1 MTSNRNTIIRSLHDL
16 GAAAWF
22 GGTLMG
28 AIGVNGASKDVKDPT
43 ERAKVAAAGWGRWA
57 PVSAAAIGAHLV
69 GATGLLLAN
78 RDRVLDQRGAGA
90 NTVIKTVLTAA
101 AIGTTAYSGLL
112 GAKIATEASGDKAEG
127 EGEILPSA
135 GAAPVEG
142 GTVPSEG
149 TPDKVAKLQQQ
160 QRILQWVTP
169 ALTGGILILGAQQGE
184 QQRASEQ
191 IRTRD
196 WSSVV
201 KSAVDR
207 VPRLM
212 AA

>member
-1 MTSNRNTIIRSLHDL
+1 MTSNRNTIIRSMHDL
-16 GAAAWF
+16 GGAAWF

-43 ERAKVAAAGWGRWA
+43 ERAKVASAGWARWA
-57 PVSAAAIGAHLV
+57 PISAAAIGAHLI
-69 GATGLLLAN
+69 GAVGLLRAN
-78 RDRVLDQRGAGA
+78 SDRVRDQKGAGA

-101 AIGTTAYSGLL
+101 AIGTTAYSGIL
-112 GAKIATEASGDKAEG
+112 GAKIATEASAEPAD
-127 EGEILPSA
+127 GEILPSA
-135 GAAPVEG
+135 DAPVEG

-191 IRTRD
+191 LRTRD
-196 WSSVV
+196 WSGIV

-207 VPRLM
+207 VPKLM
-212 AA
+212 AS